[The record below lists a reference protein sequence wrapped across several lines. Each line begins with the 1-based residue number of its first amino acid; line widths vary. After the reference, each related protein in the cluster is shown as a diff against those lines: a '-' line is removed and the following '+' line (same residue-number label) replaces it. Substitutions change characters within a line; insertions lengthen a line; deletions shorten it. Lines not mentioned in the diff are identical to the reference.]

1 MVQKTLPPGQL
12 SAGLPQ
18 PLAAY
23 YAPPIIAKRD
33 PTVNDTGYPL
43 GQVWDDKVLNR
54 AWILTSVVAGQANW
68 VLMGVGVGAGVQTV
82 NGVSPVLGNMDLI
95 NQSAAGAITVTPG
108 LPASGQVGLSVNVDG
123 VTIQIVG
130 NQLVATAV
138 SPALTLTGDVGAAQ
152 LFLANNFNIQ
162 GGAAGAIVFNSSAAG
177 QMDAQ
182 VQVDNVTLEIN
193 GANQLQEIGAAS
205 GTTTTIGA
213 VTSDIITFPMGGA
226 ANVRTFDIMIVGF
239 NVTLNQGLGYEIF
252 GTVRGT
258 GAAAVLVG
266 TPDKINNEEAGSF
279 AADANLIVSG
289 NNAVIRVLGV
299 AGSTINWRAI
309 FKSINI

>member
-1 MVQKTLPPGQL
+1 
-12 SAGLPQ
+12 
-18 PLAAY
+18 
-23 YAPPIIAKRD
+23 
-33 PTVNDTGYPL
+33 
-43 GQVWDDKVLNR
+43 
-54 AWILTSVVAGQANW
+54 
-68 VLMGVGVGAGVQTV
+68 
-82 NGVSPVLGNMDLI
+82 MDLI